1 MIFYRDWHRPAV
13 ITVDLDDTL
22 YDNTDIIKYAE
33 YYIREKI
40 GNDYLNGILLS
51 EKLYKTLKSQI
62 AGKCPQ
68 LINDVSLLRFFT
80 YKEFLMQK
88 GMMSSE
94 AANIAVDLVNEVR
107 RVRSRI
113 NVSRETLDVLQ
124 RIKGH
129 YPLIGLSN
137 GNANFD
143 LAGYTGYFTDILYPN
158 VNVTAKPHYS
168 LFYQAAWLAG
178 CEISGVCHI
187 GDDAVTDIYGSIS
200 AGAMSVMQTQFRNDS
215 RRLSVLPNV
224 VINDISEL
232 IQLLEC

>member
-94 AANIAVDLVNEVR
+94 AANIAVDLVNDFIICWISAEYLV
-107 RVRSRI
+107 
-113 NVSRETLDVLQ
+113 D
-124 RIKGH
+124 
-129 YPLIGLSN
+129 PLIGLIN

>member
-13 ITVDLDDTL
+13 ITIDLDDTL

-33 YYIREKI
+33 YYIRERI

-62 AGKCPQ
+62 AEKCPQ

-94 AANIAVDLVNEVR
+94 ATNVAADLVNDFIK
-107 RVRSRI
+107 VRSHI
-113 NVSRETLDVLQ
+113 DVLQ
-124 RIKGH
+124 RIKEH

-143 LAGYTGYFTDILYPN
+143 LAGYTEYFIDILYPN

-178 CEISGVCHI
+178 CEITGVCHI
-187 GDDAVTDIYGSIS
+187 GDDALTDIYGSIR

-215 RRLSVLPNV
+215 KRLSVLPNV
-224 VINDISEL
+224 VISDISEL
-232 IQLLEC
+232 TQLLDC